1 MEVEKAEFGGALRC
15 AYCALPAIIAWNGLG
30 ANKQPDDQKA
40 RRTRSFRTGAQ
51 SAPAE
56 GRFWPLERSAEA
68 LSEGSMSRSTEH

>member
-56 GRFWPLERSAEA
+56 GRFWP
-68 LSEGSMSRSTEH
+68 SMYWRRTVTGAPPTDPTK